1 MFWYILSGWRFLL
14 CIMLAGG
21 IVLGTYMCWYRA
33 SNGIGEVF
41 GDYLSGG
48 YIVIGCLS
56 GFVLGIV
63 IRAFR
68 YLLSG
73 KLQTPFAIGDRY
85 NVRTVFFKASGKKL
99 SSADALFLRCR
110 YKGIKIFDEAELM
123 ELLLSEA
130 ELLKKNDKPVKLLVT
145 GTEPGNSFTG
155 ETASKLS
162 ENNFDI
168 AEGHELADNP
178 EFIKETANA
187 AGAVIIE
194 STGTSLMQ
202 KIDREL
208 EYLAGRGIPVIAVA
222 VSV

>member
-1 MFWYILSGWRFLL
+1 
-14 CIMLAGG
+14 
-21 IVLGTYMCWYRA
+21 
-33 SNGIGEVF
+33 
-41 GDYLSGG
+41 
-48 YIVIGCLS
+48 
-56 GFVLGIV
+56 
-63 IRAFR
+63 
-68 YLLSG
+68 
-73 KLQTPFAIGDRY
+73 
-85 NVRTVFFKASGKKL
+85 
-99 SSADALFLRCR
+99 
-110 YKGIKIFDEAELM
+110 M

-194 STGTSLMQ
+194 STGTALMQ

-208 EYLAGRGIPVIAVA
+208 EYLAVRGIPVIAVA